1 MLSNSGRLSPLLAL
15 ATLSLVVLAVGC
27 ATRLTVGTHA
37 TGLAPV
43 APDDANT
50 LEASPNPSSTQRE
63 PSLSETG
70 KVVPTPPGGRVS
82 LFSDTI
88 QAHLL
93 TVADTQTVNA
103 VEMTVSEFYLYQGH
117 IFVSVCFVTR
127 GVEAWQMGP
136 TTLSF
141 ANGQVS
147 SYSARPTLDQMGA
160 SETQP
165 GQHCETLEFHV
176 LPAGANLSGLSLRVE
191 SVLLAPAEEFH
202 ECETYAARW
211 ARSERMKQLAIVA
224 DCKSVPGS
232 TQVTIEAKPQGMTEQ
247 EAQTIAGQEAVGMTL
262 GPWFFTGSRLVV
274 GN

>member
-1 MLSNSGRLSPLLAL
+1 MLPNSGRLSPLLAL
-15 ATLSLVVLAVGC
+15 ATLSLVVLAIGC
-27 ATRLTVGTHA
+27 ATRATAGTRA
-37 TGLAPV
+37 TALGPV
-43 APDDANT
+43 APDDANPP
-50 LEASPNPSSTQRE
+50 EASPNPSPTQRE

-70 KVVPTPPGGRVS
+70 KVMPTPPGGRAS
-82 LFSDTI
+82 LFSDMI
-88 QAHLL
+88 QTHLL

-103 VEMTVSEFYLYQGH
+103 VEMTVSDFYLYQGH
-117 IFVSVCFVTR
+117 IFVSICFVTR
-127 GVEAWQMGP
+127 GVEAWQLGR

-141 ANGQVS
+141 ANGQVNWYTS
-147 SYSARPTLDQMGA
+147 RPTLDQLGA
-160 SETQP
+160 TETQP
-165 GQHCETLEFHV
+165 GQHCETLEFDV

-232 TQVTIEAKPQGMTEQ
+232 TQVTIKAKPQGMSEE
-247 EAQTIAGQEAVGMTL
+247 EAQTIAGQKAVGMIL

-274 GN
+274 AN